1 MDNKRFFLFLIV
13 SILALQFYLYL
24 VTPEE
29 LPEDA
34 QTAESG
40 ERTSTPV
47 EAPGQAQRSAPRE
60 TDAEEEE
67 YPEHNVVVET
77 GVFRIEFTT
86 RGARP
91 QRWEITDPQ
100 YAHVSTEAA
109 DTVDVDV
116 HSSFPQIIPQVPAA
130 AGIDSDELPLEV
142 ELIGWPRQW
151 NFNQVNW
158 QVVSGPEED
167 EDGAIHLVFE
177 SPERGGLIL
186 TKAFTFHRVANAE
199 DVDLNGNAGGYL
211 SQMALTVRNAGT
223 ERIALREEA
232 TGMRLTWGPGI
243 GTYEPVGFY
252 NIRTPLVFLDDDT
265 WYKAPR
271 RAGQVRE
278 VAALN
283 EAGIDWAGLQS
294 RYFLAAIIPTGD
306 PRPAVGKVQ
315 AQLRQENT
323 PTGDA
328 WSRYSPLMTIS
339 LVHGPIVLAPGES
352 QVTTYDLYVGPK
364 ERAHLVAAGH
374 ELSRTNFYNSWFWMR
389 GLAILLT
396 HTLAFFHGVLGNY
409 GWAILFL
416 TVLIR
421 LMLYPLTHKQMRI
434 MAKTQREMARI
445 KPVIDEIREKHK
457 GDNQKIQ
464 RETMAAYREHG
475 VNPFAGLKGCLP
487 LLLQMPIFF
496 ALWRMLAS
504 EIQLRGASWLWIE
517 DLSGPDAL
525 IKAPWLEQLPL
536 LGGFLGPSINLLPI
550 LMAVTQWMTMK
561 LSSTQASDP
570 NQRMMM
576 NFMPIM
582 LTVFL
587 FRAPS
592 GLMIYWVAGNIWQ
605 MGHQY
610 LTTRALQR
618 QEGDAP
624 EAPPTPTKPPPTGK
638 GKRKAKHPA
647 SAKSVMA
654 EKRKEAQKA
663 RRKAVS
669 EDSSLPRWARR
680 G

>member
-29 LPEDA
+29 P
-34 QTAESG
+34 
-40 ERTSTPV
+40 PV
-47 EAPGQAQRSAPRE
+47 EAQSAETGARPSASEGSPEQTQRAATRE
-60 TDAEEEE
+60 PEIRDEE
-67 YPEHNVVVET
+67 YPERDVVVET

-86 RGARP
+86 HGARP
-91 QRWEITDPQ
+91 HRWEITDPH

-109 DTVDVDV
+109 DSLETDA
-116 HSSFPQIIPQVPAA
+116 HSSFPQIIPQVPEA
-130 AGIDSDELPLEV
+130 AGLESDELPLQV
-142 ELIGWPRQW
+142 ELVGWPRQW
-151 NFNQVNW
+151 DFNQINW
-158 QVVSGPEED
+158 QVVSGPVED
-167 EDGAIHLVFE
+167 ESGAIHLVFE
-177 SPERGGLIL
+177 SPERGGLVL
-186 TKAFTFHRVANAE
+186 TKAFTFHRVAHPEEA
-199 DVDLNGNAGGYL
+199 DLNGNAGGYL
-211 SQMALTVRNAGT
+211 SQMTLTVRNAGN

-232 TGMRLTWGPGI
+232 AGMRLTWGPGI

-252 NIRTPLVFLDDDT
+252 NIRTPLVLLDDDT

-271 RAGQVRE
+271 RGGQVRE
-278 VAALN
+278 IAAAS
-283 EAGIDWAGLQS
+283 ESGIDWAGLQS
-294 RYFLAAIIPTGD
+294 RYFLAAIIPAGD
-306 PRPAVGKVQ
+306 SRPAVGKVQ
-315 AQLRQENT
+315 AMLREGNV
-323 PTGDA
+323 PTGEA
-328 WSRYSPLMTIS
+328 WRGFSPLMTIS

-352 QVTTYDLYVGPK
+352 QETTYDLYVGPK
-364 ERAHLVAAGH
+364 HRPHLIAAGH

-396 HTLAFFHGVLGNY
+396 HTLTLFHGMVGNY
-409 GWAILFL
+409 GWAILIL
-416 TVLIR
+416 TILIR
-421 LMLYPLTHKQMRI
+421 LLLYPLTHKQMRI

-445 KPVIDEIREKHK
+445 KPVIDEIREKYK
-457 GDNQKIQ
+457 GDHQKIQ

-525 IKAPWLEQLPL
+525 IRAPWLESLPL
-536 LGGFLGPSINLLPI
+536 LGGFLGPSLNLLPI
-550 LMAVTQWMTMK
+550 LMAVTQWMTMR

-618 QEGDAP
+618 QEGDEP
-624 EAPPTPTKPPPTGK
+624 ETALTPQPRPQSKGK
-638 GKRKAKHPA
+638 GKDRRPT
-647 SAKSVMA
+647 SAKSILA
-654 EKRKEAQKA
+654 EKRKEAQRA